1 MDGALVGAGSTTL
14 LGVGHLALS
23 QFPSLCGSCND
34 NNNNNNMRRRYTCV
48 LFWADELFGRG
59 SVHGKNG
66 PSNFLNEPCHSRPR
80 APFTLLGRLWD
91 GSSKS
96 IA

>member
-1 MDGALVGAGSTTL
+1 LGLQPQLSHNGFLTDGALVGAGSTTL

-48 LFWADELFGRG
+48 LF
-59 SVHGKNG
+59 
-66 PSNFLNEPCHSRPR
+66 
-80 APFTLLGRLWD
+80 
-91 GSSKS
+91 
-96 IA
+96 